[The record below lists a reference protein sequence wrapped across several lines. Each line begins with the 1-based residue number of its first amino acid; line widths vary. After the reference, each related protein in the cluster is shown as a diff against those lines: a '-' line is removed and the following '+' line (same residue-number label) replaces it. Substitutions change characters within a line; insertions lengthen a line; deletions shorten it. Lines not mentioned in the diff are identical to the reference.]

1 MLKSLAPTSTTAML
15 ALPLMLL
22 GVIFALALSQLSWQ
36 PSISADAGPETVGLS
51 AAPFPYRRSGEFLQS
66 GKPVDAPL
74 LTLSG
79 NAEIAVMKYQ
89 VLATD
94 YAVCVADGA
103 CQKPDRR
110 TTPVHGMPMTGV
122 SFDDAQNY
130 AAWLSAQT
138 GQLWRL
144 PTDEEWVFFAGS
156 RFADTALNLAG
167 DGANPAQRWLAEYAR
182 EVGNAG
188 SGPVQPQIAGSHGE
202 NEYGIADVAGNVW
215 EWTSTCHTRIVLDD
229 TGAELS
235 RINSCGVHVVE
246 GRHRSAMSNF
256 IRDARSGGCTAGTP
270 PDNLGFRLV
279 RETGWGGWL
288 GAMAQR
294 IVR

>member
-1 MLKSLAPTSTTAML
+1 MFKSLAPASTTVML

-22 GVIFALALSQLSWQ
+22 GVIFALAVSQLSWQ
-36 PSISADAGPETVGLS
+36 PSLSSTIGPETVELS
-51 AAPFPYRRSGEFLQS
+51 AARFSYRRSGEFLHADR
-66 GKPVDAPL
+66 PVDPPL
-74 LTLSG
+74 LLLPG
-79 NAEIAVMKYQ
+79 NTEIAVMKYQ

-110 TTPVHGMPMTGV
+110 VPPLAGMPMSGV
-122 SFDDAQNY
+122 SFDDAQDY

-182 EVGNAG
+182 EAAN
-188 SGPVQPQIAGSHGE
+188 SSLGPVQPQIAGSHGE
-202 NEYGIADVAGNVW
+202 NEFGIADLAGNVW
-215 EWTSTCHTRIVLDD
+215 EWTDTCHTRVVLDD
-229 TGAELS
+229 TGADLS

-279 RETGWGGWL
+279 RETGWGSWL
-288 GAMAQR
+288 AALAQR
-294 IVR
+294 LTR